1 MATSPLE
8 QFVIR
13 DIIPIHVGSY
23 DLSFT
28 QSALCMFIGVGL
40 TTALMTL
47 GVKNRA
53 LVPGRLQNLPEM
65 LYEFVAGIVNDNV
78 PHDDTRKFFPFVFS
92 LFMLVL
98 MGNLLGLV
106 PYSFTY
112 TSHIVVTAALA
123 LFVFF
128 LSTLV
133 GILRH
138 GLHFFSIFLPPGLP
152 LWMAFLIVP
161 IEIISY
167 LSRPLSLSV
176 RLFAN
181 MTAGHTM
188 LKVFA
193 GFSVSLIAVSFGAVL
208 GFLPVIVNMAL
219 LGLETMI
226 AFIQAYVF
234 AILTCIYLKSV
245 IDLH

>member
-1 MATSPLE
+1 
-8 QFVIR
+8 VIR
-13 DIIPIHVGSY
+13 PIVPLQVGNY

-28 QSALCMFIGVGL
+28 QSALWMVIGVL
-40 TTALMTL
+40 CTTLLMVM
-47 GVKNRA
+47 GMKKKA
-53 LVPGRLQNLPEM
+53 LVPGRLQNVPEM
-65 LYEFVAGIVNDNV
+65 LYEFVAGIVNENL
-78 PHDDTRKFFPFVFS
+78 HEEGKKYFPFVFS

-112 TSHIVVTAALA
+112 TSHIIVTGALA
-123 LFVFF
+123 LLVFF
-128 LSTLV
+128 MSTLI
-133 GILRH
+133 GIARH

-152 LWMAFLIVP
+152 LVMAFLIVP

-188 LKVFA
+188 LKVFG
-193 GFSVSLIAVSFGAVL
+193 GFSVSLIGITFGAVL
-208 GFLPVIVNMAL
+208 GILPVLVNTAL

-234 AILTCIYLKSV
+234 AILTCIYIKSV
-245 IDLH
+245 IELH

>member
-13 DIIPIHVGSY
+13 PIVSLPVAGY

-28 QSALCMFIGVGL
+28 QSSLWMMIGVFA
-40 TTALMTL
+40 TTALMVL
-47 GVKNRA
+47 GVRNKE
-53 LVPGRLQNLPEM
+53 LVPGRLQNIPEM
-65 LYEFVAGIVNDNV
+65 LYEFVAGVVNDNL
-78 PHDDTRKFFPFVFS
+78 HEDGKKYFPFVFS

-98 MGNLLGLV
+98 MGNLLGLI

-112 TSHIVVTAALA
+112 TSHIIVTGALA

-128 LSTLV
+128 MSTLI
-133 GILRH
+133 GIARH

-152 LWMAFLIVP
+152 WVMALLIVP

-193 GFSVSLIAVSFGAVL
+193 GFSVSLIGISFGAIL
-208 GFLPVIVNMAL
+208 GILPVIVNMAL

-234 AILTCIYLKSV
+234 AILTCIYIKSV
-245 IDLH
+245 IELH

>member
-8 QFVIR
+8 QFQIK
-13 DIIPIHVGSY
+13 DIVPIHFGNL
-23 DLSFT
+23 DFSFT
-28 QSALCMFIGVGL
+28 QSSLVMLIAVLA
-40 TTALMTL
+40 TTLLMTL
-47 GVKNRA
+47 GVKGRQ
-53 LVPGRLQNLPEM
+53 LVPGRLQNVPEM
-65 LYEFVAGIVNDNV
+65 LYEFVAGVVNDNL
-78 PHDDTRKFFPFVFS
+78 HEEGKKYFPFVFS

-98 MGNLLGLV
+98 MGNLLGLI
-106 PYSFTY
+106 PGSFTY
-112 TSHIVVTAALA
+112 TSHIIVTGALA
-123 LFVFF
+123 LFVFVM
-128 LSTLV
+128 TTII
-133 GILRH
+133 GIARH

-152 LWMAFLIVP
+152 LIMAFLIVP

-188 LKVFA
+188 LAVFG
-193 GFSVSLIAVSFGAVL
+193 GFSVSLMTVTMGAVL
-208 GFLPVIVNMAL
+208 GILPIAVNVAL

-234 AILTCIYLKSV
+234 AILTCIYIKSV
-245 IDLH
+245 IELH

>member
-8 QFVIR
+8 QFQIKE
-13 DIIPIHVGSY
+13 IIPIHVGNL
-23 DLSFT
+23 DFSFT
-28 QSALCMFIGVGL
+28 QSSLVMLIAVLATSL
-40 TTALMTL
+40 LMTL
-47 GVKNRA
+47 GVKGRQ
-53 LVPGRLQNLPEM
+53 LIPGRLQNVPEM
-65 LYEFVAGIVNDNV
+65 LYEFVAGVVNDNL
-78 PHDDTRKFFPFVFS
+78 HEEGKKYFPFVFS

-98 MGNLLGLV
+98 MGNLLGLI
-106 PYSFTY
+106 PGSFTY
-112 TSHIVVTAALA
+112 TSHIIVTGALA

-128 LSTLV
+128 MTTII
-133 GILRH
+133 GIARH

-152 LWMAFLIVP
+152 LIMAFLIVP

-188 LKVFA
+188 LAVFG
-193 GFSVSLIAVSFGAVL
+193 GFSVSLMTVTMGAVL
-208 GFLPVIVNMAL
+208 GILPIAVNVAL

-234 AILTCIYLKSV
+234 AILTCIYIKSV
-245 IDLH
+245 IELH